1 MQRYLY
7 AAAVGITFTIVTLN
21 PAHAATPAQTAI
33 QCPIEKSIYQ
43 AIGNPTFELKFSPI
57 QDRKIATEIVSFT
70 VNHHRRGVIG
80 MYNLGGSMGYGGLY
94 LRDAAQPI
102 DAESDRSLQPFFF
115 DGNWRHAKEISG
127 KSAPQYFFI
136 AGLGAADWYSNQSD
150 SRKQPLGDVMWQ
162 LAGCVP

>member
-1 MQRYLY
+1 MRRYLY
-7 AAAVGITFTIVTLN
+7 AAAIGIIFSIVALK
-21 PAHAATPAQTAI
+21 PVQSATPAQTVT
-33 QCPIEKSIYQ
+33 QCSIEKSIYQ
-43 AIGNPTFELKFSPI
+43 AIGNPSFELRFSPI
-57 QDRKIATEIVSFT
+57 KNSKIATEIVSFT

-102 DAESDRSLQPFFF
+102 EAESEHPLQPVFF
-115 DGNWRHAKEISG
+115 DRNWQNAKEISG

-162 LAGCVP
+162 LARCAS